1 MATPAL
7 DDPGLPPGRGSLPA
21 LAVVGHGGGGGRD
34 SQVRFDPTRF
44 GLWAFLGTISMLF
57 IGFTSAYMLRRA
69 SADWAPI
76 AAPPILWLNTTL
88 LALSSVALEAARQRL
103 RAWKVTAAR
112 GFFGL
117 AGALGA
123 GFVIGQ
129 FGAWRTLRAQGV
141 FLATN
146 PHSSFFYMLTG
157 VHVLHLAGGLV
168 WFLAI
173 AARLRRLTPGD
184 DALGLFAT
192 YWHFLG
198 FVWAYLLFV
207 LFVL

>member
-7 DDPGLPPGRGSLPA
+7 DDPGLPAGRGALPP
-21 LAVVGHGGGGGRD
+21 LAAVSHGGGGGA
-34 SQVRFDPTRF
+34 QVRFDPTRF

-69 SADWAPI
+69 SADWAPL
-76 AAPPILWLNTTL
+76 AAPRILWLNTAL
-88 LALSSVALEAARQRL
+88 LALSSVALETARRRLRDWKVPAAR
-103 RAWKVTAAR
+103 A
-112 GFFGL
+112 FFGL
-117 AGALGA
+117 AGLLGA

-168 WFLAI
+168 WFLAL
-173 AARLRRLTPGD
+173 ALRLRRLKPGD
-184 DALGLFAT
+184 DALSLFAT

>member
-1 MATPAL
+1 MATTVLEDPAVSFEH
-7 DDPGLPPGRGSLPA
+7 GTPPPPLRP
-21 LAVVGHGGGGGRD
+21 VEGGGGRGD
-34 SQVRFDPTRF
+34 GQVRFDPTRF
-44 GLWAFLGTISMLF
+44 GLWAFLGTVSMLF

-69 SADWAPI
+69 SADWAPL

-88 LALSSVALEAARQRL
+88 LALSSVALETARRRLRRFQVAAAR
-103 RAWKVTAAR
+103 A
-112 GFFGL
+112 FFGL
-117 AGALGA
+117 AGALGG

-129 FGAWRTLRAQGV
+129 FGAWRTLRAAGV

-157 VHVLHLAGGLV
+157 IHVLHLAGGLV

-173 AARLRRLTPGD
+173 AARLRRLTPEG